1 MQTLSV
7 PLAERAGCRRLEP
20 GVVVLERSEDGLNA
34 ANTMNGGLIALA
46 VEEAAVS
53 HSPGHTLCLLD
64 VRFLQPVRQGPAL
77 ARARVG
83 DGLCRIEVH
92 DQGSHDRL
100 AAIATA
106 RLFP

>member
-1 MQTLSV
+1 
-7 PLAERAGCRRLEP
+7 
-20 GVVVLERSEDGLNA
+20 VVVLERSEDGLNA

-53 HSPGHTLCLLD
+53 RSPGHTLCLLD
-64 VRFLQPVRQGPAL
+64 VRFLQPVRHGPAI
-77 ARARVG
+77 ARARTSE
-83 DGLCRIEVH
+83 GLCQIEVH
-92 DQGSHDRL
+92 DHGSHDRL